1 MDAGVLHDYGG
12 LPVCSAFDLPG
23 LATVRP
29 DARPTRPAEIRI
41 SLSSTPP
48 PQGRQ
53 IHQWRGR
60 YGLALDACGD
70 DWLVRNGDGIGVTI
84 ADSARALHCYCP
96 DATRLPLLAEILVRR
111 VLPRVSV
118 LHGRLPIHAATVG
131 DGDGAVML
139 LGTSGAGKSTM
150 TAALARRL
158 GWRIFSDDMSVLC
171 DKQRPIVFPAVAG
184 VSVWPATQRALTL
197 PPEECHPLQ
206 APGGKLWYAPA
217 STARSLDPQPL
228 EAVIL
233 LCDAAGPDI
242 ESKRLTGPS
251 VAVMVLS
258 QLVAFNPTDVGEMG
272 GLAARYIQM
281 IARVPVYGLAYPRD
295 YGALPAVV
303 DTIERLRAD
312 VRHDR

>member
-1 MDAGVLHDYGG
+1 VDAGVLHDYGG
-12 LPVCSAFDLPG
+12 LPVCSSFDLPG
-23 LATVRP
+23 LAAIRP
-29 DARPTRPAEIRI
+29 DARPERPAEMHI
-41 SLSSTPP
+41 SLTSSPP
-48 PQGRQ
+48 PHGRQ

-70 DWLVRNGDGIGVTI
+70 DWLVRHGDGIGVTI
-84 ADSARALHCYCP
+84 ADSARSLQCHCP
-96 DATRLPLLAEILVRR
+96 DDARRPLLAEILVRR

-131 DGDGAVML
+131 DSQGAVML

-171 DKQRPIVFPAVAG
+171 DAQRTMVFPAVAG
-184 VSVWPATQRALTL
+184 VSVWPATQRALAL

-206 APGGKLWYAPA
+206 APGGKVWYAPA
-217 STARSLDPQPL
+217 SAAPSPGPRPL

-233 LCDAAGPDI
+233 LCDAAGAGI
-242 ESKRLTGPS
+242 EYQRLAGPS

-272 GLAARYIQM
+272 GLAARYIRM

-295 YGALPAVV
+295 YAALPAAV
-303 DTIERLRAD
+303 DAIERLRDGIRAD
-312 VRHDR
+312 R